1 MNRLKLI
8 VGIIFVLLGG
18 LWVLQGSNM
27 LAGSAMSGQ
36 NQWLII
42 GAIVALIGV
51 GLIVWS
57 RRPSL

>member
-18 LWVLQGSNM
+18 LWMLQGSNM

-36 NQWLII
+36 SQWLII